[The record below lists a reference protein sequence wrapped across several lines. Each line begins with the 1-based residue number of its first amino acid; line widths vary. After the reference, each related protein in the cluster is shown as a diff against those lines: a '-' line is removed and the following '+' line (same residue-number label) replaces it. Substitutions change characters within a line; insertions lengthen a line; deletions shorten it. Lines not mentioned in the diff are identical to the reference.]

1 MKNHKK
7 IATIFVHSQTHVV
20 WHIKETEREILD
32 GYHIM

>member
-20 WHIKETEREILD
+20 WHIKETERERYWMD
-32 GYHIM
+32 IM